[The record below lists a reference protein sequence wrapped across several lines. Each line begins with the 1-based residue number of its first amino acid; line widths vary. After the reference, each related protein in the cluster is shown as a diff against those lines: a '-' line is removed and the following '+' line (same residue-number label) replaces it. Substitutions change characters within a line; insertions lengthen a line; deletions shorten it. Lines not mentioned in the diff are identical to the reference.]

1 MKLLERDE
9 MQKLNFTRLF
19 NEKITNQLDTYCRYI
34 LKGVNVGEYK
44 VNDGFNHDNVIKV
57 AIKNGIEFDIAMLYY
72 KYVDLEEYIF
82 DFYENMFGSYGRNK
96 SGEKEYLIDHKT
108 NLDMACLN
116 YDPNLRVISSDFG
129 RVF

>member
-9 MQKLNFTRLF
+9 TKKLNFTRLF

-34 LKGVNVGEYK
+34 LKGVTVGEYK

-72 KYVDLEEYIF
+72 KYVDL
-82 DFYENMFGSYGRNK
+82 D
-96 SGEKEYLIDHKT
+96 
-108 NLDMACLN
+108 
-116 YDPNLRVISSDFG
+116 
-129 RVF
+129 